1 MTKTTL
7 LLAGATL
14 LAATAASAQSAKE
27 IYSYKAPSGMFS
39 EGTTKWDMY
48 RFMAVD
54 HEQQEQREAAA
65 ARAEADRTA
74 SVPSPA
80 VAGRPVAHSR
90 LAHSRFAHSRLAH
103 ARAQSV
109 RP

>member
-14 LAATAASAQSAKE
+14 LAAATAQVQPAQAQSAKE

-48 RFMAVD
+48 RFMAID
-54 HEQQEQREAAA
+54 REQQEAKAAAEEAA
-65 ARAEADRTA
+65 RQTA
-74 SVPSPA
+74 SVPS
-80 VAGRPVAHSR
+80 VEGRAT
-90 LAHSRFAHSRLAH
+90 AH
-103 ARAQSV
+103 ARL
-109 RP
+109 RGRH

>member
-1 MTKTTL
+1 MTKATL

-27 IYSYKAPSGMFS
+27 ICSYKAPSGMFS

-54 HEQQEQREAAA
+54 HEQQEAAS
-65 ARAEADRTA
+65 RTA
-74 SVPSPA
+74 AMPTATVD
-80 VAGRPVAHSR
+80 GRVT
-90 LAHSRFAHSRLAH
+90 AH
-103 ARAQSV
+103 ARLRRGQH
-109 RP
+109 

>member
-39 EGTTKWDMY
+39 EGTTKWDMF
-48 RFMAVD
+48 RFMAID
-54 HEQQEQREAAA
+54 HEQQEA
-65 ARAEADRTA
+65 ARAAAQAAEQTA
-74 SVPSPA
+74 TVRQPSIE
-80 VAGRPVAHSR
+80 GRPTAQTR
-90 LAHSRFAHSRLAH
+90 LRRG
-103 ARAQSV
+103 QN
-109 RP
+109 

>member
-27 IYSYKAPSGMFS
+27 IYSYKARSGMFS

-80 VAGRPVAHSR
+80 VAHSR

>member
-14 LAATAASAQSAKE
+14 LAAATVQLQPAQAQSAKE

-48 RFMAVD
+48 RFMAMD
-54 HEQQEQREAAA
+54 HEQQEAKAAAEAAA
-65 ARAEADRTA
+65 SQTA
-74 SVPSPA
+74 SVPSLE
-80 VAGRPVAHSR
+80 GRTTS
-90 LAHSRFAHSRLAH
+90 H
-103 ARAQSV
+103 ARL
-109 RP
+109 RGRH

>member
-48 RFMAVD
+48 RFMAID
-54 HEQQEQREAAA
+54 HEQQEA
-65 ARAEADRTA
+65 ARAAQAAERNAA
-74 SVPSPA
+74 VPQPS
-80 VAGRPVAHSR
+80 VAGRPTVQTR
-90 LAHSRFAHSRLAH
+90 LRRGQH
-103 ARAQSV
+103 
-109 RP
+109 